1 MYFSMYLYIFRSM
14 YIYIYINLSICIQLP
29 TCLSSNLWI
38 FLRPFRCYKDVVG
51 IFQKVQSNM
60 VANDMLNGG
69 NMEEWIF
76 GFSKANLILYCLNF
90 LYCST
95 STISPTDR
103 IDGLH
108 LGSFASHSEHLSNT
122 PASEFLVHKNGN
134 LGIMKWYM
142 SMT

>member
-1 MYFSMYLYIFRSM
+1 M

-69 NMEEWIF
+69 NMEE
-76 GFSKANLILYCLNF
+76 
-90 LYCST
+90 
-95 STISPTDR
+95 
-103 IDGLH
+103 
-108 LGSFASHSEHLSNT
+108 
-122 PASEFLVHKNGN
+122 
-134 LGIMKWYM
+134 
-142 SMT
+142 